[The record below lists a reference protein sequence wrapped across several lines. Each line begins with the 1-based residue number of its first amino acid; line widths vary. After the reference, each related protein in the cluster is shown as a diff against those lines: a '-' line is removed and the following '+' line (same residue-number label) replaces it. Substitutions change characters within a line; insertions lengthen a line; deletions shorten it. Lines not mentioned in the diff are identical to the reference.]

1 MSLLSFPIYKLIIL
15 FLTIFLA
22 GLVDSIA
29 GGGGILSIPAYLFL
43 GLPGHIVLGTN
54 KFSSSIGTL
63 FATLRFAISKKINWI
78 IGIISV
84 IFALIGSTI
93 GSRLVLL
100 IPVNFIKILLIILI
114 PIITIITLIP
124 KKQDDN
130 TSQIQDYKANDKITK
145 IFEYKLNNKTNEI
158 SNSETLNSKNLNTE
172 TSNNNKHKYKLEKV
186 WLNINKKFLY
196 YFIAASASLIIG
208 MYDGFFGP
216 GTGTFFILVYTS
228 LLHFD
233 MTTASANAK
242 VVNLSSNIAALITFL
257 LYKKVFILLGIICA
271 TFSIIGN
278 LLGSSLAI
286 KKGSKVIRPFFIL
299 ALLLL
304 FSKVVYDLIMSH

>member
-1 MSLLSFPIYKLIIL
+1 MNLLAFPIYKLIIV
-15 FLTIFLA
+15 FLTIFFA
-22 GLVDSIA
+22 GVVDSIA

-54 KFSSSIGTL
+54 KFSSSFGTL
-63 FATLRFAISKKINWI
+63 FATFRFAISKKINWI

-84 IFALIGSTI
+84 VFALIGSTI

-114 PIITIITLIP
+114 PVITIITLIP
-124 KKQDDN
+124 KKQN
-130 TSQIQDYKANDKITK
+130 IKSTK
-145 IFEYKLNNKTNEI
+145 KEVELEKSNE
-158 SNSETLNSKNLNTE
+158 NSKNNYIHWQKTD
-172 TSNNNKHKYKLEKV
+172 SNN
-186 WLNINKKFLY
+186 KFLFY
-196 YFIAASASLIIG
+196 LVAAISSLIIG

-216 GTGTFFILVYTS
+216 GTGTFFILVYTT

-242 VVNLSSNIAALITFL
+242 VVNLSSNIAALVTFL
-257 LYKKVFILLGIICA
+257 LYKKVFVFLGVICA
-271 TFSIIGN
+271 IFSILGN

-304 FSKVVYDLIMSH
+304 FSKVVYDLFLIK

>member
-1 MSLLSFPIYKLIIL
+1 MQLFDFPLYKLIIL
-15 FLTIFLA
+15 FFTIFFA

-63 FATLRFAISKKINWI
+63 FATFRFAKSNKINWVI
-78 IGIISV
+78 ALISV

-114 PIITIITLIP
+114 PIITIITLLP
-124 KKQDDN
+124 KK
-130 TSQIQDYKANDKITK
+130 
-145 IFEYKLNNKTNEI
+145 NKTKKNNSNVEI
-158 SNSETLNSKNLNTE
+158 DFVLNQAKQIHDFS
-172 TSNNNKHKYKLEKV
+172 Y
-186 WLNINKKFLY
+186 FL
-196 YFIAASASLIIG
+196 IASISSLLIG

-216 GTGTFFILVYTS
+216 GTGTFFILVYTT
-228 LLHFD
+228 LLKMD
-233 MTTASANAK
+233 MTTASGNAK
-242 VVNLSSNIAALITFL
+242 VVNLSSNVAALITFL
-257 LYKKVFILLGIICA
+257 IYKKVFFPLAVICA
-271 TFSIIGN
+271 FFSIAGN
-278 LLGSSLAI
+278 LLGSTLAV
-286 KKGSKVIRPFFIL
+286 KKGSKVIKPIFVL

-304 FSKVVYDLIMSH
+304 LSKVLYDLLTGR

>member
-1 MSLLSFPIYKLIIL
+1 MTLLDFPIYKLIIV
-15 FLTIFLA
+15 FLTIFFA

-43 GLPGHIVLGTN
+43 GLPGHMVLGTN
-54 KFSSSIGTL
+54 KFSSSFGTL

-84 IFALIGSTI
+84 VFALLGSTI

-114 PIITIITLIP
+114 PIITIITLLP
-124 KKQDDN
+124 KKQ
-130 TSQIQDYKANDKITK
+130 
-145 IFEYKLNNKTNEI
+145 NNKSPKQEANFLKTNDGLI
-158 SNSETLNSKNLNTE
+158 SHNEYS
-172 TSNNNKHKYKLEKV
+172 
-186 WLNINKKFLY
+186 NKKFTIYL
-196 YFIAASASLIIG
+196 ITAISSLIIG

-216 GTGTFFILVYTS
+216 GTGTFFILVYTA

-233 MTTASANAK
+233 MTTSSANAK

-257 LYKKVFILLGIICA
+257 IYKKVFILLGIICA
-271 TFSIIGN
+271 IFSILGN

-304 FSKVVYDLIMSH
+304 FSKVVYDLFFIR